1 MRPRSHRCLPPCH
14 ARRGRE
20 ENPVMR
26 TSMAFALILAVVL
39 VLAPLTAAPVAAQVA
54 ATVSVVLPT
63 DRTVL
68 PLPEP
73 QYPHSTVFD
82 VRNAT
87 PPPRFEVKAPANA
100 PNVLIV
106 LIDDMGFGQS
116 SAFGGPIRMPTVDR
130 LANSGLRYNEFH
142 TTALCSPTRAAL
154 LSGRNH
160 HVNNM
165 GSITETAT
173 AFPGQTGKRP
183 DSVAPLAEMLRLN
196 GYSTAAFGK
205 SHETAAW
212 EVSPSGPTDRWPTRS
227 GFDKFYGFIGGE
239 TNQWA
244 PLLYDGMNQIELPQD
259 PNYHFMTDMTNQAVR
274 WVQYQKSLTPDKPF
288 FIYFAPGAT
297 HAPHHV
303 PKSWIAKYKGKFDQG
318 WDALR
323 EETLARQK
331 RLGVVPPE
339 TKLAR
344 KPEAIKDWAAL
355 SADEKKLF
363 ARQMEVF
370 AGFGEYADAE
380 IGRLIQAIEA
390 TGQLDNTLVFYIV
403 GDNGASAEGGMV
415 GLFNEMTYFNGV
427 HETVQ
432 DILKHY
438 DELGGPTTYPHY
450 AAGWAGAGAT
460 PFTWPKQVA
469 SSYGGTRNGMAIHW
483 PKGITA
489 KGEVRSQWH
498 HVIDIAPTILEAAGL
513 PEPKSVNGTAQ
524 TPIEG
529 VSLAYTFTDAKAPS
543 RHTTQYFEI
552 FGNRAIY
559 SDGWLAGTVHRAAWE
574 FKVRRPLEDD
584 VWELYDTRTDFSL
597 ANDLAAKNPEK
608 LKELQAL
615 FLKEAVKYSVL
626 PLDDRTLERLNAAM
640 VGRPDLMAGRTSLTV
655 YDGMIGM
662 SENVF
667 INTKNRSHTITAE
680 VQIPKNGAN
689 GVILAQ
695 AGRFGGWSL
704 YIKDGKPTYT
714 YNWLGLQ
721 RYTVAAQQALPAGK
735 STIRYE
741 FAYDGGGVGK
751 GGIGTLFVNGKKVAT
766 GRIDRTQC
774 CAFSADEGADV
785 GVDEGTPVI
794 EAYKVPFKFT
804 GKIASVTIELKDVKT
819 ADHEEAEQARK
830 VARLK
835 KGLAD

>member
-1 MRPRSHRCLPPCH
+1 
-14 ARRGRE
+14 
-20 ENPVMR
+20 MR
-26 TSMAFALILAVVL
+26 TSMTLALIALML
-39 VLAPLTAAPVAAQVA
+39 VLGPLTAAPVAAQGA
-54 ATVSVVLPT
+54 APERVVLPT

-68 PLPEP
+68 PIPEP
-73 QYPHSTVFD
+73 TYPHSTVFD

-87 PPPRFEVKAPANA
+87 PPPRFEVKAPAKA
-100 PNVLIV
+100 PNILIV

-116 SAFGGPIRMPTVDR
+116 SAFGGPIQMPTVER

-142 TTALCSPTRAAL
+142 TTALCSPTRTAL

-173 AFPGQTGKRP
+173 SFPGQTGQRP
-183 DSVAPLAEMLRLN
+183 NSVAPLAEMLRLN

-244 PLLYDGMNQIELPQD
+244 PLLYDGMNQVEPSKD
-259 PNYHFMTDMTNQAVR
+259 PNYHFMTDMTNQAID
-274 WVQYQKSLTPDKPF
+274 WMGYQKSLTPDKPF

-297 HAPHHV
+297 HAPHQV

-318 WDALR
+318 WDKLR

-339 TKLAR
+339 TKLAP

-390 TGQLDNTLVFYIV
+390 TGQLDNTLIFYIV

-450 AAGWAGAGAT
+450 AAGWAVAGDT
-460 PFTWPKQVA
+460 PFTWTKQVA
-469 SSYGGTRNGMAIHW
+469 SSYGGTRNGMVIHW

-584 VWELYDTRTDFSL
+584 IWELYDTRADFSL
-597 ANDLAAKNPEK
+597 ANDLATKNPEK

-704 YIKDGKPTYT
+704 YIKDGKTTYT

-804 GKIASVTIELKDVKT
+804 GKIASVTIELKDVKS
-819 ADHEEAEQARK
+819 AEHEESEHARK
-830 VARLK
+830 TARLK
-835 KGLAD
+835 KALSD

>member
-1 MRPRSHRCLPPCH
+1 MKIEERFVTFGSGGRTKNLTSRHL
-14 ARRGRE
+14 RRFGI
-20 ENPVMR
+20 
-26 TSMAFALILAVVL
+26 SL
-39 VLAPLTAAPVAAQVA
+39 VAWSCIAISGDLSTPAYAQEAAQA
-54 ATVSVVLPT
+54 NVVVPT

-68 PLPEP
+68 PIPEP
-73 QYPHSTVFD
+73 QYPHSTVFNA
-82 VRNAT
+82 RNAT
-87 PPPRFEVKAPANA
+87 PPPRFEVKAPPNA

-106 LIDDMGFGQS
+106 LLDDMGFGQS
-116 SAFGGPIRMPTVDR
+116 SAFGGPIHMPTVEG

-142 TTALCSPTRAAL
+142 TTALCSPTRSAL

-160 HVNNM
+160 HMNNF
-165 GSITETAT
+165 GSIAETAT
-173 AFPGQTGKRP
+173 AFPGQTGQRP
-183 DSVAPLAEMLRLN
+183 NSVAPLAEMLRLN

-244 PLLYDGMNQIELPQD
+244 PLIYDGMIQVEPSHD
-259 PNYHFMTDMTNQAVR
+259 PNYNFMTDMTDQAIT
-274 WVQYQKSLTPDKPF
+274 WIGYQKSLTPDKPF

-297 HAPHHV
+297 HAPFHV
-303 PKSWIAKYKGKFDQG
+303 PKEWIAKYKGKFDQG
-318 WDALR
+318 WDKVR
-323 EETLARQK
+323 EETLARQIK
-331 RLGVVPPE
+331 LGVVPAG
-339 TKLAR
+339 TKLAP
-344 KPEAIKDWAAL
+344 KPEAIKDWATL

-363 ARQMEVF
+363 AREMEVF
-370 AGFGEYADAE
+370 AGFGEYADTE
-380 IGRLIQAIEA
+380 IGRLIHSIKE
-390 TGQLDNTLVFYIV
+390 TGQLDNTLIFYIV

-450 AAGWAGAGAT
+450 AAGWAVAGDS
-460 PFTWPKQVA
+460 PFEWTKQVA
-469 SSYGGTRNGMAIHW
+469 SSYGGTRNGMVIHW

-489 KGEVRSQWH
+489 KGEVRAQWH

-529 VSLAYTFTDAKAPS
+529 VSMVYTFADARVPS

-559 SDGWLAGTVHRAAWE
+559 QDGWLAGTVHRAAWE
-574 FKVRRPLEDD
+574 FKPRRALEDD
-584 VWELYDTRTDFSL
+584 VWELYDARTDFSL
-597 ANDLAAKNPEK
+597 ANDLASKNPQK
-608 LKELQAL
+608 LKEMQDL
-615 FLKEAVKYSVL
+615 FMTEAVKYSVL
-626 PLDDRTLERLNAAM
+626 PLDDRTLERLNPAL

-655 YDGMIGM
+655 YQGMTGM

-680 VQIPKNGAN
+680 VEVPQGGAN

-704 YIKDGKPTYT
+704 YLKDGKPTYT
-714 YNWLGLQ
+714 YNWLGLKS
-721 RYTVAAQQALPAGK
+721 YTVAASQALPAGK
-735 STIRYE
+735 ATIRYE
-741 FAYDGGGVGK
+741 FVYDGGGVGK
-751 GGIGTLFVNGKKVAT
+751 GGTGALYVNGKSVAT
-766 GRIDRTQC
+766 GRIEQTQC

-785 GVDEGTPVI
+785 GADEGTPVT
-794 EAYKVPFKFT
+794 EAYQVPFKFT
-804 GKIASVTIELKDVKT
+804 GKIDKVTIELKEIT
-819 ADHEEAEQARK
+819 QSAADETHKARK
-830 VARLK
+830 EAALK
-835 KGLAD
+835 KALSD